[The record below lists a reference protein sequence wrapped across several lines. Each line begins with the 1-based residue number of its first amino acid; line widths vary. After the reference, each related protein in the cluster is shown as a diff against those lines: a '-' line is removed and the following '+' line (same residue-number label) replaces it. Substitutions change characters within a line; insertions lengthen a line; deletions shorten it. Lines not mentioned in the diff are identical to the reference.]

1 MIINDRI
8 SFDPVLIVTNGLLVH
23 LILKNKLNY
32 RIHYVFFLCLCLFFI
47 REISRGV
54 YPGQLFLGGSRNTVT
69 IVLFMNIALLHF
81 IEYINENRISLFPI
95 IPFVCISIAVM
106 GRAGI
111 ICSLIYFFYILY
123 HITQKRISL
132 RILIIMLLLLSAII
146 FYDKIEVVFA
156 TYFKQITNKGINY
169 SEDPRMNMLTRYLEN
184 IDPFTFFIGYDIRTD
199 SFFRMYNGN
208 PHNSFIN
215 LHIRIGILSLPF
227 VLLIIFKLLKF
238 IRTNFFF
245 VVLLSLILFRA
256 LIDTM
261 FFFNVYDFIIYS
273 ILIYKSKPRMIYE
286 NNQSR

>member
-1 MIINDRI
+1 MIINDRV

-47 REISRGV
+47 GQISRGV

-81 IEYINENRISLFPI
+81 IEYINENHISLFPV
-95 IPFVCISIAVM
+95 IPFVYISIVVM
-106 GRAGI
+106 GRTGI
-111 ICSLIYFFYILY
+111 ICSLIYIFYILY
-123 HITQKRISL
+123 YITKKISL
-132 RILIIMLLLLSAII
+132 RILIIMVLLLYTII
-146 FYDKIEVVFA
+146 FYDKIELIFI
-156 TYFKQITNKGINY
+156 TYFNNIINKGINY
-169 SEDPRMNMLTRYLEN
+169 TEDPRMDMLTRYLEN
-184 IDPFTFFIGYDIRTD
+184 IDLITFFIGYDIRIDTL
-199 SFFRMYNGN
+199 FRTYNGN

-215 LHIRIGILSLPF
+215 LHTRIGILSLPF

-245 VVLLSLILFRA
+245 VVLLSLILIRA
-256 LIDTM
+256 WIDTM

-273 ILIYKSKPRMIYE
+273 ILIYKSSPRIFHE